1 MINLLI
7 KLIWDT
13 DLLILTDFIS
23 LSVQSI
29 FTVPGVHLS
38 KDPGYRSSAF
48 HHQTGK
54 SRRQSMLL

>member
-1 MINLLI
+1 M
-7 KLIWDT
+7 
-13 DLLILTDFIS
+13 
-23 LSVQSI
+23 LSEIQSFKTEFSFSAASI

-48 HHQTGK
+48 NHAPGK